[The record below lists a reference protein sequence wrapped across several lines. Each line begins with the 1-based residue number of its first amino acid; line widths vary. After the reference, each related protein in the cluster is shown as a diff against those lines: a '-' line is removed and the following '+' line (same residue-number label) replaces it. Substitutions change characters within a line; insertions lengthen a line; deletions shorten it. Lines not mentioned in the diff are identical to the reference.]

1 MKWKIVSDSSCDLRG
16 ADFAC
21 EQTGFT
27 TVPFFI
33 RIGDREY
40 EDAEDMDVVEM
51 ITAMELCDELGSTA
65 CPAPMAW
72 ADEFREAEQSIAI
85 TISKNLSGS
94 FASAVAGRD
103 LSLTEDPTKRIAVL
117 NSRST
122 GPALAMCIEHM
133 VEWIKE
139 GKPFEQV
146 TELATDL
153 LRNTKTIFTLSCFD
167 NLVKNGRMS
176 KFTGFVA
183 KKLGMWG
190 IGIGN
195 PEGRIAMKGKT
206 RGVNRVVNAI
216 IEDMHERGFR
226 SREIIIS
233 HCQNPVL
240 AEKLRER
247 VLEVWSNAKITILM
261 TRGLDSFYAERGGL
275 IVAYN

>member
-16 ADFAC
+16 ADYAC
-21 EQTGFT
+21 EETGFS

-33 RIGDREY
+33 RIGEKEY
-40 EDAEDMDVVEM
+40 EDAEDMDAVEM
-51 ITAMELCDELGSTA
+51 VGAMEQCPELGSTS

-72 ADEFREAEQSIAI
+72 ADEFREAEQVIAI

-94 FASAVAGRD
+94 FSSAVAGRD
-103 LSLTEDPTKRIAVL
+103 ISLTEDPSRRIAVL

-122 GPALAMCIEHM
+122 GPALAMCIGHM

-153 LRNTKTIFTLSCFD
+153 LRNTKTVFTLSCFD

-195 PEGRIAMKGKT
+195 SEGRIAMKGKT
-206 RGVNRVVNAI
+206 RGVSRVVNAI
-216 IEDMHERGFR
+216 IEDMRERGFR

-233 HCQNPVL
+233 HCQNPAL
-240 AEKLRER
+240 AEKLRDR
-247 VLEVWSNAKITILM
+247 VLEHWSNAKITILR

>member
-16 ADFAC
+16 PDMAC
-21 EQTGFT
+21 AESGFS

-33 RIGDREY
+33 RIGQKEY
-40 EDAEDMDVVEM
+40 KDAEDMDAAEM
-51 ITAMELCDELGSTA
+51 VSAMEQCAELGSTA

-72 ADEFREAEQSIAI
+72 CDEFREAEQVIAI

-94 FASAVAGRD
+94 FSSAVAGRD
-103 LSLTEDPTKRIAVL
+103 LSLVEDPSRRIAVL

-133 VEWIKE
+133 IGWIKE

-146 TELATDL
+146 TEKATDL
-153 LRNTKTIFTLSCFD
+153 LRSTKTIFALSCFD

-190 IGIGN
+190 IGVGN

-206 RGVNRVVNAI
+206 RGVSRVVNAI

-226 SREIIIS
+226 AQEIIIS
-233 HCQNPVL
+233 HCQNPAL

-247 VLEVWSNAKITILM
+247 VLEHWSNAKITILK

-275 IVAYN
+275 IVAYA

>member
-1 MKWKIVSDSSCDLRG
+1 MKWKIVADSSCDLRG
-16 ADFAC
+16 ADCAC
-21 EQTGFT
+21 EEVGFS

-33 RIGDREY
+33 RIGETEY
-40 EDAEDMDVVEM
+40 EDAEGMDVVQM

-72 ADEFREAEQSIAI
+72 ADEFREAEQVIAI

-94 FASAVAGRD
+94 FSSAVAGRD
-103 LSLTEDPTKRIAVL
+103 LSLTEDPSRRIAVL

-122 GPALAMCIEHM
+122 GPALAMCIGHM

-153 LRNTKTIFTLSCFD
+153 LRSTKTVFTLSCFD

-195 PEGRIAMKGKT
+195 SEGRIAMKGKT
-206 RGVNRVVNAI
+206 RGVSRVVNAI

-233 HCQNPVL
+233 HCQNPAL

-247 VLEVWSNAKITILM
+247 VLEHWSDAKITILK

-275 IVAYN
+275 IVAYT

>member
-1 MKWKIVSDSSCDLRG
+1 MKWKIVADSSCDLRG
-16 ADFAC
+16 ADCAC
-21 EQTGFT
+21 EEVGFS

-33 RIGDREY
+33 RIGETEY
-40 EDAEDMDVVEM
+40 EDAEGMDVVQM

-72 ADEFREAEQSIAI
+72 ADEFREAEQVIAI

-94 FASAVAGRD
+94 FSSAVAGRD
-103 LSLTEDPTKRIAVL
+103 LSLTEDPSRRIAVL

-122 GPALAMCIEHM
+122 GPALAMCVEHM

-195 PEGRIAMKGKT
+195 SEGRIAMKGKT
-206 RGVNRVVNAI
+206 RGVSRVVNAI
-216 IEDMHERGFR
+216 IEDMRERGFR

-233 HCQNPVL
+233 HCQNPAL

-247 VLEVWSNAKITILM
+247 VLEHWSDAKITILK

-275 IVAYN
+275 IVAYT

>member
-21 EQTGFT
+21 AETGFS

-72 ADEFREAEQSIAI
+72 ADEFREAEQAIAI

-94 FASAVAGRD
+94 FSSAVAGRD
-103 LSLTEDPTKRIAVL
+103 LALAEDPSKRIAVL

-133 VEWIKE
+133 VEWIRA
-139 GKPFEQV
+139 GTPFEQV
-146 TELATDL
+146 AELATDL

-190 IGIGN
+190 IGVGN
-195 PEGRIAMKGKT
+195 SEGRIAMKGKT
-206 RGVNRVVNAI
+206 RGVSRVVNAI

-226 SREIIIS
+226 SREMIIS

-247 VLEVWSNAKITILM
+247 VLEHWSNAKIRILS

-275 IVAYN
+275 IVAYS

>member
-1 MKWKIVSDSSCDLRG
+1 MKWKIVADSSCDLRG
-16 ADFAC
+16 ADCAC
-21 EQTGFT
+21 EEVGFS

-33 RIGDREY
+33 RIGETEY
-40 EDAEDMDVVEM
+40 EDAEGMDVVQM

-72 ADEFREAEQSIAI
+72 ADEFREAEQVIAI

-94 FASAVAGRD
+94 FSSAVAGRD
-103 LSLTEDPTKRIAVL
+103 LSLTEDPSRRIAVL

-122 GPALAMCIEHM
+122 GPALAMCIGHM

-153 LRNTKTIFTLSCFD
+153 LRSTKTVFTLSCFD

-195 PEGRIAMKGKT
+195 SEGRIAMKGKT
-206 RGVNRVVNAI
+206 RGVSRVVNAI

-233 HCQNPVL
+233 HCQNPAL

-247 VLEVWSNAKITILM
+247 IQEVWSNAKITILK